1 MLRFLIGRLANG
13 AIVMV
18 LVSMLSFSLF
28 NFIGDPVSNLVGE
41 NATVNERDAMRKSLG
56 LDQPLP
62 LQYLKFVGRAV
73 QGEFGVSYRNIEPVS
88 RVIASRLPA
97 TLELSLIAAILA
109 LGVGIPMGVY
119 AGLHPRSLLT
129 RGLQVISLVG
139 ISVPSFVTG
148 IILILV
154 FSIYLNWLPSFGR
167 GETVLLGVWSTGFLT
182 VSGWKSLMMP
192 AITLALFQLT
202 LFMRLTRTQ
211 MMEVLRSEYI
221 KFARARGLRERSI
234 NYRHA
239 LRNTLI
245 PIITVAGLQLG
256 SMIAFSIITET
267 VFQWPGL
274 GLLIIQ
280 AISFGD
286 VPVIAAYLLLI
297 ALLFVLINMVVD
309 LLYFVVDPRLRATL
323 RSVA

>member
-1 MLRFLIGRLANG
+1 MLRFLLGRLANG

-41 NATVNERDAMRKSLG
+41 NATLDEREAMRRSLG

-97 TLELSLIAAILA
+97 TLELSLVAAVLA

-119 AGLHPRSLLT
+119 AGLKPRSFLT
-129 RGLQVISLVG
+129 RGLQVVSLVG

-148 IILILV
+148 IILILI

-167 GETVLLGVWSTGFLT
+167 GDTVMLGAWSSGFLT
-182 VSGWKSLMMP
+182 TSGWKSLVMP

-234 NYRHA
+234 NFRHA

-297 ALLFVLINMVVD
+297 ALLFVVINAVVD
-309 LLYFVVDPRLRATL
+309 LLYFAVDPRLRAQ
-323 RSVA
+323 R

>member
-1 MLRFLIGRLANG
+1 MLRFLLGRLANG

-41 NATVNERDAMRKSLG
+41 NATVNEREAMRRSLG

-62 LQYLKFVGRAV
+62 VQYLKFVGRAV

-97 TLELSLIAAILA
+97 TLELSLVAAVLA

-129 RGLQVISLVG
+129 RGLQVVSLIG

-167 GETVLLGVWSTGFLT
+167 GDTVLLGVWNTGLLT
-182 VSGWKSLMMP
+182 ASGWKSLVMP

-280 AISFGD
+280 AISFSD

-309 LLYFVVDPRLRATL
+309 LLYFAVDPRLRAQ
-323 RSVA
+323 R

>member
-1 MLRFLIGRLANG
+1 MLRFLLGRLANG

-41 NATVNERDAMRKSLG
+41 NATVNEREAMRRSLG

-62 LQYLKFVGRAV
+62 LQYLRFIGRAV

-97 TLELSLIAAILA
+97 TLELSLIAAVLA

-119 AGLHPRSLLT
+119 AGLKPRAWLARALQIVSL
-129 RGLQVISLVG
+129 IG

-148 IILILV
+148 ILLILV
-154 FSIYLNWLPSFGR
+154 FSISLDWLPSFGR
-167 GETVLLGVWSTGFLT
+167 GDTVQLGVWSTGFLT
-182 VSGWKSLMMP
+182 ASGWKSLLMP
-192 AITLALFQLT
+192 AVTLALFQLT

-221 KFARARGLRERSI
+221 KFARARGLRERAI

-297 ALLFVLINMVVD
+297 ALLFVLINLVVD
-309 LLYFVVDPRLRATL
+309 LLYFAVDPRLRAQ
-323 RSVA
+323 R

>member
-1 MLRFLIGRLANG
+1 MMLRFLLGRLAN
-13 AIVMV
+13 AAVVMV

-41 NATVNERDAMRKSLG
+41 NATVNERDAMRRSLG

-97 TLELSLIAAILA
+97 TLELSLVAAVLA

-119 AGLHPRSLLT
+119 AGLKPRSLLT
-129 RGLQVISLVG
+129 RGLQVVSLVG
-139 ISVPSFVTG
+139 ISVPSFVAG
-148 IILILV
+148 IILILI

-167 GETVLLGVWSTGFLT
+167 GDTVLLGVWSTGFLT
-182 VSGWKSLMMP
+182 ASGWKSLLMP
-192 AITLALFQLT
+192 AVTLALFQLT

-297 ALLFVLINMVVD
+297 ALLFVVINTVVD
-309 LLYFVVDPRLRATL
+309 LLYFAVDPRLRAQ
-323 RSVA
+323 R

>member
-1 MLRFLIGRLANG
+1 MLRFLLGRLANG

-18 LVSMLSFSLF
+18 LVSMLSFALF

-41 NATVNERDAMRKSLG
+41 NATVNEREAMRQSLG

-97 TLELSLIAAILA
+97 TLELSLIAALLA

-129 RGLQVISLVG
+129 RSLQVISLVG

-148 IILILV
+148 IMLILL

-167 GETVLLGVWSTGFLT
+167 GETVMLGVWSTGFLT
-182 VSGWKSLMMP
+182 VTGWKSLLMP
-192 AITLALFQLT
+192 AVTLALFQLT

-280 AISFGD
+280 AINFGD

-309 LLYFVVDPRLRATL
+309 LLYFAVDPRLRAQ
-323 RSVA
+323 R

>member
-1 MLRFLIGRLANG
+1 MLRFLLGRLANG

-41 NATVNERDAMRKSLG
+41 NATVNEREAMRRSLG

-154 FSIYLNWLPSFGR
+154 FSISLNWLPSFGR
-167 GETVLLGVWSTGFLT
+167 GDTVLLGVWNTGLLT
-182 VSGWKSLMMP
+182 VTGWKSLVMP

-309 LLYFVVDPRLRATL
+309 LLYFAVDPRLRAQ
-323 RSVA
+323 R

>member
-1 MLRFLIGRLANG
+1 MLRFLLGRLANG

-18 LVSMLSFSLF
+18 LVSMLSFALF

-41 NATVNERDAMRKSLG
+41 NATLNEREAMRQSLG

-129 RGLQVISLVG
+129 RSLQVISLIG

-148 IILILV
+148 IMLILL
-154 FSIYLNWLPSFGR
+154 FSISLNWLPSFGR
-167 GETVLLGVWSTGFLT
+167 GETVMLGAWSTGFLT
-182 VSGWKSLMMP
+182 VTGWKSLLMP
-192 AITLALFQLT
+192 AVTLALFQLT

-280 AISFGD
+280 AINFGD

-309 LLYFVVDPRLRATL
+309 LLYFAVDPRLRAQ
-323 RSVA
+323 R

>member
-1 MLRFLIGRLANG
+1 MLRFLLGRLANG

-18 LVSMLSFSLF
+18 LVSMLSFALF

-41 NATVNERDAMRKSLG
+41 NATVNEREAMRQSLG

-129 RGLQVISLVG
+129 RSLQVISLIG

-148 IILILV
+148 IMLILL
-154 FSIYLNWLPSFGR
+154 FSISLNWLPSFGR
-167 GETVLLGVWSTGFLT
+167 GETVVLGVWSTGFLT
-182 VSGWKSLMMP
+182 VTGWKSLLMP
-192 AITLALFQLT
+192 AVTLALFQLT

-280 AISFGD
+280 AINFGD

-309 LLYFVVDPRLRATL
+309 LLYFAVDPRLRAQ
-323 RSVA
+323 R

>member
-1 MLRFLIGRLANG
+1 MLRFLLGRLANG

-41 NATVNERDAMRKSLG
+41 NATVNEREAMRRSLG

-97 TLELSLIAAILA
+97 TLELSLVAAVLA

-119 AGLHPRSLLT
+119 AGLKPRSLLT
-129 RGLQVISLVG
+129 RGLQVVSLVG

-148 IILILV
+148 IILILI
-154 FSIYLNWLPSFGR
+154 FSISLNWLPSFGR
-167 GETVLLGVWSTGFLT
+167 GDTVLLGVWNTGLLT
-182 VSGWKSLMMP
+182 VTGWKSLVMP

-309 LLYFVVDPRLRATL
+309 LLYFAVDPRLRAQ
-323 RSVA
+323 R

>member
-1 MLRFLIGRLANG
+1 MMLRFLLGRLAN
-13 AIVMV
+13 AAVVMV

-41 NATVNERDAMRKSLG
+41 NATVNERDAMRRSLG

-97 TLELSLIAAILA
+97 TLELSLVAAVLA

-119 AGLHPRSLLT
+119 AGLKPRSLLT
-129 RGLQVISLVG
+129 RGLQVVSLVG

-148 IILILV
+148 IILILI

-167 GETVLLGVWSTGFLT
+167 GDTVLLGVWSTGFLT
-182 VSGWKSLMMP
+182 ASGWKSLLMP
-192 AITLALFQLT
+192 AVTLALFQLT

-297 ALLFVLINMVVD
+297 ALLFVVINTVVD
-309 LLYFVVDPRLRATL
+309 LLYFAVDPRLRAQ
-323 RSVA
+323 R

>member
-1 MLRFLIGRLANG
+1 MLRFLLGRLANG

-41 NATVNERDAMRKSLG
+41 NATVNEREAMRRSLG

-62 LQYLKFVGRAV
+62 LQYLRFIGRAV

-97 TLELSLIAAILA
+97 TLELSLIAAVLA

-119 AGLHPRSLLT
+119 AGLKPRAWLARALQIVSL
-129 RGLQVISLVG
+129 IG

-148 IILILV
+148 ILLILV
-154 FSIYLNWLPSFGR
+154 FSISLNWLPSFGR
-167 GETVLLGVWSTGFLT
+167 GDTVQLGVWSTGFLT
-182 VSGWKSLMMP
+182 ASGWKSLLMP
-192 AITLALFQLT
+192 AVTLALFQLT

-221 KFARARGLRERSI
+221 KFARARGLRERAI

-297 ALLFVLINMVVD
+297 ALLFVLINLVVD
-309 LLYFVVDPRLRATL
+309 LLYFAVDPRLRAQ
-323 RSVA
+323 R

>member
-1 MLRFLIGRLANG
+1 MLRFLLGRLANG

-41 NATVNERDAMRKSLG
+41 NATVNEREAMRRSLG

-62 LQYLKFVGRAV
+62 VQYLKFVGRAV

-97 TLELSLIAAILA
+97 TLELSLVAAVLA

-119 AGLHPRSLLT
+119 AGLKPRSLLT
-129 RGLQVISLVG
+129 RGLQVVSLIG

-167 GETVLLGVWSTGFLT
+167 GDTVLLGVWNTGLLT
-182 VSGWKSLMMP
+182 ASGWKSLVMP

-309 LLYFVVDPRLRATL
+309 LLYFAVDPRLRAQ
-323 RSVA
+323 R

>member
-1 MLRFLIGRLANG
+1 
-13 AIVMV
+13 
-18 LVSMLSFSLF
+18 
-28 NFIGDPVSNLVGE
+28 
-41 NATVNERDAMRKSLG
+41 
-56 LDQPLP
+56 
-62 LQYLKFVGRAV
+62 
-73 QGEFGVSYRNIEPVS
+73 
-88 RVIASRLPA
+88 
-97 TLELSLIAAILA
+97 
-109 LGVGIPMGVY
+109 
-119 AGLHPRSLLT
+119 
-129 RGLQVISLVG
+129 
-139 ISVPSFVTG
+139 
-148 IILILV
+148 
-154 FSIYLNWLPSFGR
+154 
-167 GETVLLGVWSTGFLT
+167 
-182 VSGWKSLMMP
+182 
-192 AITLALFQLT
+192 
-202 LFMRLTRTQ
+202 
-211 MMEVLRSEYI
+211 VLRSEYI

-309 LLYFVVDPRLRATL
+309 LLYFAVDPRLRAQ
-323 RSVA
+323 R

>member
-1 MLRFLIGRLANG
+1 MMLRFLLGRLAN
-13 AIVMV
+13 AAVVMV

-41 NATVNERDAMRKSLG
+41 NATVNERDAMRRALG

-97 TLELSLIAAILA
+97 TLELSLVAAVLA

-119 AGLHPRSLLT
+119 AGLKPRSLLT
-129 RGLQVISLVG
+129 RGLQVVSLVG

-148 IILILV
+148 IILILI

-167 GETVLLGVWSTGFLT
+167 GDTVMLGVWGTGFLT
-182 VSGWKSLMMP
+182 ASGWKSLLMP
-192 AITLALFQLT
+192 AVTLALFQLT

-297 ALLFVLINMVVD
+297 ALLFVVINTVVD
-309 LLYFVVDPRLRATL
+309 LLYFAVDPRLRAQ
-323 RSVA
+323 R

>member
-1 MLRFLIGRLANG
+1 MMLRFLLGRLAN
-13 AIVMV
+13 AAVVMV

-41 NATVNERDAMRKSLG
+41 NATVNERDAMRRSLG

-97 TLELSLIAAILA
+97 TLELSLVAAVLA

-119 AGLHPRSLLT
+119 AGLKPRSLLT
-129 RGLQVISLVG
+129 RGLQVVSLVG

-148 IILILV
+148 IILILI

-167 GETVLLGVWSTGFLT
+167 GDTVMLGVWSTGFLT
-182 VSGWKSLMMP
+182 ASGWKSLLMP

-297 ALLFVLINMVVD
+297 ALLFVVINTVVD
-309 LLYFVVDPRLRATL
+309 LLYFAVDPRLRAQ
-323 RSVA
+323 R